1 MKALVVTLF
10 LSLLVMNASV
20 VNAHELS
27 SGYLTLNAGEEN
39 TYSGELLLKPDDI
52 GQVAGLDTNGN
63 GALTWGEI
71 HQNQPLLERYIT
83 KVLSI
88 RVDDSPCEINLSMP
102 NIRSVSGDSYLV
114 SPIQVMCESG
124 GTLGIHYD
132 GIFEHSPTHKLL
144 VNVNLADQPENRS
157 QESSQDSSQN
167 TSDNTSV
174 TSVLDTDNRSVTFDA
189 STTSLTALFI
199 SLVYEGVWH
208 IFIGID
214 HILFLVAT
222 LLTVNLV
229 REHKQWQ
236 KEPSTSRILKH
247 TVILV
252 SAFTLA
258 HSITLTAT
266 ALNFIALDSRL
277 VELGIAISVLL
288 TALNNIYPLIV
299 RLGII
304 TFAFGLL
311 HGMGFASVFADL
323 NAQSNNLVLS
333 VVAFNIGV
341 EVGQL
346 AIVAV
351 LLPLLLWLRHF
362 AFYAKTLMPLL
373 SSIIAI
379 IAINWT
385 IQRW

>member
-114 SPIQVMCESG
+114 SPIQVMCESD

-144 VNVNLADQPENRS
+144 VNVNLADQSGSRL
-157 QESSQDSSQN
+157 QSSSKSS
-167 TSDNTSV
+167 SDNTSV
-174 TSVLDTDNRSVTFDA
+174 TSVLDTDSRSVTFDA

-373 SSIIAI
+373 SSVIAI

>member
-1 MKALVVTLF
+1 MKAIVVTLLLSF
-10 LSLLVMNASV
+10 LLIQPSE

-27 SGYLTLNAGEEN
+27 SGYLTLSAGENN
-39 TYSGELLLKPDDI
+39 TFNGELLLKPDDI

-71 HQNQPLLERYIT
+71 HQNQPLLESYIT
-83 KVLSI
+83 EVLSI
-88 RVDDSPCEINLSMP
+88 KVDDSPCKISLSMP

-114 SPIQVMCESG
+114 SPIQVTCDSV

-144 VNVNLADQPENRS
+144 VNVNLAGQSGSRS
-157 QESSQDSSQN
+157 QSS
-167 TSDNTSV
+167 TENTSV
-174 TSVLDTDNRSVTFDA
+174 TSVLDLDNRSVTYDA
-189 STTSLTALFI
+189 VTTSLTALFI

-222 LLTVNLV
+222 LLTVNLA
-229 REHKQWQ
+229 RAQKQWQ
-236 KEPSTSRILKH
+236 KEPSASRILKH

-323 NAQSNNLVLS
+323 NAQSSNLVLS
-333 VVAFNIGV
+333 VAAFNIGV

-351 LLPLLLWLRHF
+351 LLPLLLWLRHYT
-362 AFYAKTLMPLL
+362 FYAKTLMPLL
-373 SSIIAI
+373 SSVIAI

>member
-52 GQVAGLDTNGN
+52 GQVAGLDTNGD

-114 SPIQVMCESG
+114 SPIQVMCESD

-144 VNVNLADQPENRS
+144 VNVNLADQSGSRL
-157 QESSQDSSQN
+157 QSSSKSS
-167 TSDNTSV
+167 SDNTSV
-174 TSVLDTDNRSVTFDA
+174 TSVLDTDSRSVTFDA

>member
-27 SGYLTLNAGEEN
+27 SGYLTLSAGEEN

-71 HQNQPLLERYIT
+71 HQNQPLLQSYIA

-88 RVDDSPCEINLSMP
+88 KVDDTPCKISLSMP

-114 SPIQVMCESG
+114 SPIQVMCESA

-144 VNVNLADQPENRS
+144 VNVNLAGQS
-157 QESSQDSSQN
+157 GVSSQSS
-167 TSDNTSV
+167 TEKTSV
-174 TSVLDTDNRSVTFDA
+174 TSVLDFDNRSVTYDA
-189 STTSLTALFI
+189 VTTSLTALFI

-222 LLTVNLV
+222 LLTVNLA
-229 REHKQWQ
+229 REQKQWQ
-236 KEPSTSRILKH
+236 KEPSASRVIKH

-333 VVAFNIGV
+333 VAAFNIGV

-351 LLPLLLWLRHF
+351 LLPLLLWLRHYT
-362 AFYAKTLMPLL
+362 FYAKTLMPLL
-373 SSIIAI
+373 SSVIAI

>member
-114 SPIQVMCESG
+114 SPIQVMCESD

-144 VNVNLADQPENRS
+144 VNVNLADQSGSRL
-157 QESSQDSSQN
+157 QSSSKSS
-167 TSDNTSV
+167 SDNTSV
-174 TSVLDTDNRSVTFDA
+174 TSVLDTDSRSVTFDA

-229 REHKQWQ
+229 REQKQWQ

-333 VVAFNIGV
+333 VAAFNIGV

-373 SSIIAI
+373 SSVIAI

>member
-1 MKALVVTLF
+1 MKALVVTFF

-27 SGYLTLNAGEEN
+27 SGYLTLSAGEEN

-71 HQNQPLLERYIT
+71 HQNQPLLQSYIA

-88 RVDDSPCEINLSMP
+88 KVDDTPCKISLSMP

-114 SPIQVMCESG
+114 SPIQVMCESA

-144 VNVNLADQPENRS
+144 VNVNLAGQS
-157 QESSQDSSQN
+157 GVSSQSS
-167 TSDNTSV
+167 TEKTSV
-174 TSVLDTDNRSVTFDA
+174 TSVLDFDNRSVTYDA
-189 STTSLTALFI
+189 VTTSLTALFI

-229 REHKQWQ
+229 REQKQWQ
-236 KEPSTSRILKH
+236 KEPSASRVIKH

-333 VVAFNIGV
+333 VAAFNIGV

-351 LLPLLLWLRHF
+351 LLPLLLWLRHYT
-362 AFYAKTLMPLL
+362 FYAKTLMPLL
-373 SSIIAI
+373 SSVIAI

>member
-1 MKALVVTLF
+1 MKALVVILF

-52 GQVAGLDTNGN
+52 GQVAGLDTNGD

-71 HQNQPLLERYIT
+71 HQNQPLLESYIA

-88 RVDDSPCEINLSMP
+88 RVDDSPCQINLSMP
-102 NIRSVSGDSYLV
+102 NIRSISGDSYLV

-144 VNVNLADQPENRS
+144 VNVNLADQSGSRL
-157 QESSQDSSQN
+157 QSSSKSS
-167 TSDNTSV
+167 SDNTSV

-333 VVAFNIGV
+333 VAAFNIGV
-341 EVGQL
+341 E
-346 AIVAV
+346 AV
-351 LLPLLLWLRHF
+351 SYTHLTLP
-362 AFYAKTLMPLL
+362 
-373 SSIIAI
+373 
-379 IAINWT
+379 T
-385 IQRW
+385 ICSV

>member
-114 SPIQVMCESG
+114 SPIQVMCESD

-144 VNVNLADQPENRS
+144 VNVNLADQSGSRL
-157 QESSQDSSQN
+157 QSSSKSS
-167 TSDNTSV
+167 SDNTSV
-174 TSVLDTDNRSVTFDA
+174 TSVLDTDSRSVTFDA

-333 VVAFNIGV
+333 VAAFNIGV

-373 SSIIAI
+373 SSVIAI

>member
-1 MKALVVTLF
+1 MKAIVVTLLLSF
-10 LSLLVMNASV
+10 LLIQPSE

-27 SGYLTLNAGEEN
+27 SGYLTLSASEN
-39 TYSGELLLKPDDI
+39 NTFNGELLLKPDDI

-71 HQNQPLLERYIT
+71 HQNQPLLESYIT
-83 KVLSI
+83 EVLSI
-88 RVDDSPCEINLSMP
+88 KVDDSPCKISLSMP

-114 SPIQVMCESG
+114 SPIQVTCDSV

-144 VNVNLADQPENRS
+144 VNVNLAGQSGSRS
-157 QESSQDSSQN
+157 QSS
-167 TSDNTSV
+167 TENTSV
-174 TSVLDTDNRSVTFDA
+174 TSVLDLDNRSVTYDA
-189 STTSLTALFI
+189 VTTSLTALFI

-222 LLTVNLV
+222 LLTVNLA
-229 REHKQWQ
+229 RAQKQWQ
-236 KEPSTSRILKH
+236 KEPSASRILKH

-323 NAQSNNLVLS
+323 NAQSSNLVLS
-333 VVAFNIGV
+333 VAAFNIGV

-351 LLPLLLWLRHF
+351 LLPLLLWLRHYT
-362 AFYAKTLMPLL
+362 FYAKTLMPLL
-373 SSIIAI
+373 SSVIAI

>member
-27 SGYLTLNAGEEN
+27 SGYLTLSAGEEN

-71 HQNQPLLERYIT
+71 HQNQTLLQSYIA

-88 RVDDSPCEINLSMP
+88 KVDDTPCKISLSMP

-114 SPIQVMCESG
+114 SPIQVMCESA

-144 VNVNLADQPENRS
+144 VNVNLAGQS
-157 QESSQDSSQN
+157 GVSSQSS
-167 TSDNTSV
+167 TEKTSV
-174 TSVLDTDNRSVTFDA
+174 TSVLDFDNRSVTYDA
-189 STTSLTALFI
+189 VTTSLTALFI

-222 LLTVNLV
+222 LLTVNLA
-229 REHKQWQ
+229 REKKQWQ
-236 KEPSTSRILKH
+236 KEPSASRVVKH

-333 VVAFNIGV
+333 VAAFNIGV

-351 LLPLLLWLRHF
+351 LLPLLLWLRHYT
-362 AFYAKTLMPLL
+362 FYAKTLMPLL
-373 SSIIAI
+373 SSVIAI

>member
-114 SPIQVMCESG
+114 SPIQVMCESD

-144 VNVNLADQPENRS
+144 VNVNLADQSGSRL
-157 QESSQDSSQN
+157 QSSSKSS
-167 TSDNTSV
+167 SDNTSV
-174 TSVLDTDNRSVTFDA
+174 TSVLDTDSRSVTFDA

-323 NAQSNNLVLS
+323 KAQSNNLVLS

>member
-1 MKALVVTLF
+1 MKAIVVTLL
-10 LSLLVMNASV
+10 LSFLLVQPSE

-27 SGYLTLNAGEEN
+27 SGYLTLSAGENN
-39 TYSGELLLKPDDI
+39 TFNGELLLKPDDI

-71 HQNQPLLERYIT
+71 HQNQPLLESYIT
-83 KVLSI
+83 EVLSI
-88 RVDDSPCEINLSMP
+88 KVDDSPCKISLSMP

-114 SPIQVMCESG
+114 SPIQVTCDSA

-144 VNVNLADQPENRS
+144 VNVNLAGQSGSRS
-157 QESSQDSSQN
+157 LNSSQSS
-167 TSDNTSV
+167 TESTSV
-174 TSVLDTDNRSVTFDA
+174 TSVLDLDNRSVTYDA
-189 STTSLTALFI
+189 VTTSLTALFI

-222 LLTVNLV
+222 LLTVNLA
-229 REHKQWQ
+229 RAQKQWQ
-236 KEPSTSRILKH
+236 KEPSASRILKH

-323 NAQSNNLVLS
+323 NAQSSNLVLS
-333 VVAFNIGV
+333 VAAFNIGV

-351 LLPLLLWLRHF
+351 LLPLLLWLRHYT
-362 AFYAKTLMPLL
+362 FYAKTLMPLL
-373 SSIIAI
+373 SSVIAI

>member
-1 MKALVVTLF
+1 MKALVVTLLLSF
-10 LSLLVMNASV
+10 LVVNASV

-27 SGYLTLNAGEEN
+27 SGYLTLNAGKEN
-39 TYSGELLLKPDDI
+39 TFSGELLLKPDDI

-71 HQNQPLLERYIT
+71 HQNLPLLESYIVN
-83 KVLSI
+83 VLSI
-88 RVDDSPCEINLSMP
+88 RVDDSPCEISLNMP
-102 NIRSVSGDSYLV
+102 NIRSVSAESYLV
-114 SPIQVMCESG
+114 SPIQIMCESA

-144 VNVNLADQPENRS
+144 VSVNLAGQSGSRT
-157 QESSQDSSQN
+157 QN
-167 TSDNTSV
+167 STENTSV
-174 TSVLDTDNRSVTFDA
+174 TSVLDVDNRSVTYDA
-189 STTSLTALFI
+189 VTTSLTALFI

-229 REHKQWQ
+229 RQQKQWQ
-236 KEPSTSRILKH
+236 KEPSASRVLKH

-333 VVAFNIGV
+333 VAAFNIGV

-351 LLPLLLWLRHF
+351 LLPLLLWLRHYT
-362 AFYAKTLMPLL
+362 FYAKTLMPLL
-373 SSIIAI
+373 SSVIAI

>member
-27 SGYLTLNAGEEN
+27 SGYLTLSAGEEN

-71 HQNQPLLERYIT
+71 HQNQLLLQSYIA

-88 RVDDSPCEINLSMP
+88 KVDDTPCKISLSMP
-102 NIRSVSGDSYLV
+102 NIRSVSSDSYLV
-114 SPIQVMCESG
+114 SPIQVMCESA

-144 VNVNLADQPENRS
+144 VNVNLAGQS
-157 QESSQDSSQN
+157 GVSSQSS
-167 TSDNTSV
+167 TEKTSV
-174 TSVLDTDNRSVTFDA
+174 TSVLDFDNRSVTYDA
-189 STTSLTALFI
+189 VTTSLTALFI

-214 HILFLVAT
+214 HILFLVAA
-222 LLTVNLV
+222 LLTVNLA
-229 REHKQWQ
+229 REKKQWQ
-236 KEPSTSRILKH
+236 KEPSASRVVKH

-333 VVAFNIGV
+333 VAAFNIGV

-351 LLPLLLWLRHF
+351 LLPLLLWLRHYT
-362 AFYAKTLMPLL
+362 FYAKTLMPLL
-373 SSIIAI
+373 SSVIAI

>member
-1 MKALVVTLF
+1 MKALIVTLF

-20 VNAHELS
+20 ANAHELS

-71 HQNQPLLERYIT
+71 HQNLPLLESYIAN
-83 KVLSI
+83 VLSI
-88 RVDDSPCEINLSMP
+88 RVDDSPCEISLNMP
-102 NIRSVSGDSYLV
+102 NIRSVSGESYLV
-114 SPIQVMCESG
+114 SPIQVMCKSA
-124 GTLGIHYD
+124 GTMGIRYD

-144 VNVNLADQPENRS
+144 VNVNLAGQSGSRTQNNS
-157 QESSQDSSQN
+157 QSS
-167 TSDNTSV
+167 TENTSV
-174 TSVLDTDNRSVTFDA
+174 TSVLDIDNRSVTYDA
-189 STTSLTALFI
+189 VTTSLTALFI

-222 LLTVNLV
+222 LLTVNLA
-229 REHKQWQ
+229 REQKQWQ
-236 KEPSTSRILKH
+236 KEPSASRVLKH

-333 VVAFNIGV
+333 VAAFNIGV

-351 LLPLLLWLRHF
+351 LLPLLLWLRHYT
-362 AFYAKTLMPLL
+362 FYAKTLMPLL
-373 SSIIAI
+373 SSVIAI

>member
-1 MKALVVTLF
+1 MKAIVVTLL
-10 LSLLVMNASV
+10 LSFLLVQPSE

-27 SGYLTLNAGEEN
+27 SGYLTLSASEN
-39 TYSGELLLKPDDI
+39 NTFNGELLLKPDDI

-71 HQNQPLLERYIT
+71 HQNQPLLESYIT
-83 KVLSI
+83 EVLSI
-88 RVDDSPCEINLSMP
+88 KVDDSPCKISLSMP

-114 SPIQVMCESG
+114 SPIQVTCDSV

-144 VNVNLADQPENRS
+144 VNVNLAGQSGSRS
-157 QESSQDSSQN
+157 LNSSQSS
-167 TSDNTSV
+167 TESTSV
-174 TSVLDTDNRSVTFDA
+174 TSVLDLDNRSVTYDA
-189 STTSLTALFI
+189 VTTSLTALFI

-222 LLTVNLV
+222 LLTVNLA
-229 REHKQWQ
+229 RAQKQWQ
-236 KEPSTSRILKH
+236 KEPSASRILKH

-323 NAQSNNLVLS
+323 NAQSSNLVLS
-333 VVAFNIGV
+333 VAAFNIGV

-351 LLPLLLWLRHF
+351 LLPLLLWLRHYT
-362 AFYAKTLMPLL
+362 FYAKTLMPLL
-373 SSIIAI
+373 SSVIAI

>member
-114 SPIQVMCESG
+114 SPIQVMCESD

-144 VNVNLADQPENRS
+144 VNVNLADQSGSRL
-157 QESSQDSSQN
+157 QSSSKSS
-167 TSDNTSV
+167 SDNTSV
-174 TSVLDTDNRSVTFDA
+174 TSVLDTDSRSVTFDA

>member
-114 SPIQVMCESG
+114 SPIQVMCESD

-144 VNVNLADQPENRS
+144 VNVNLADQSGSRL
-157 QESSQDSSQN
+157 QSSSKSS
-167 TSDNTSV
+167 SDNTSV
-174 TSVLDTDNRSVTFDA
+174 TSVLDTDSRSVTFDA

-229 REHKQWQ
+229 REQKQWQ

-277 VELGIAISVLL
+277 VELGISISVLL

-333 VVAFNIGV
+333 VAAFNIGV

>member
-1 MKALVVTLF
+1 MKALVVTLLLSF
-10 LSLLVMNASV
+10 LIVNTSI

-39 TYSGELLLKPDDI
+39 TFSGELLLKPDDI

-71 HQNQPLLERYIT
+71 HQNLPLLESYIVN
-83 KVLSI
+83 VLSI
-88 RVDDSPCEINLSMP
+88 RVDDSPCEISLSMP
-102 NIRSVSGDSYLV
+102 NIRSVSAESYLV
-114 SPIQVMCESG
+114 SPIQVACDSA
-124 GTLGIHYD
+124 GTLGIRYD

-144 VNVNLADQPENRS
+144 VNVNLAAQS
-157 QESSQDSSQN
+157 SVSSQSS
-167 TSDNTSV
+167 SV
-174 TSVLDTDNRSVTFDA
+174 TSVLDTDSRSVTFDA
-189 STTSLTALFI
+189 STTSLTSLFL

-222 LLTVNLV
+222 LLTVNLT
-229 REHKQWQ
+229 REQKLWQ
-236 KEPSTSRILKH
+236 KEPSASRILKH

-333 VVAFNIGV
+333 VAAFNIGV

-351 LLPLLLWLRHF
+351 LLPLLLWLRHYT
-362 AFYAKTLMPLL
+362 FYAKTLMPLV
-373 SSIIAI
+373 SSVIAI

>member
-1 MKALVVTLF
+1 MKALVVILF

-20 VNAHELS
+20 ANAHELS

-71 HQNQPLLERYIT
+71 HQNLPLLESYIAN
-83 KVLSI
+83 VLSI
-88 RVDDSPCEINLSMP
+88 RVDDSPCEISLNMP
-102 NIRSVSGDSYLV
+102 NIRSVSGESYLV
-114 SPIQVMCESG
+114 SPIQVMCKSA
-124 GTLGIHYD
+124 GTMGIRYD

-144 VNVNLADQPENRS
+144 VNVNLAGQSGSRTQNNS
-157 QESSQDSSQN
+157 QSS
-167 TSDNTSV
+167 TENTSV
-174 TSVLDTDNRSVTFDA
+174 TSVLDIDNRSVTYDA
-189 STTSLTALFI
+189 VTTSLTALFI

-222 LLTVNLV
+222 LLTVNLA
-229 REHKQWQ
+229 REQKQWQ
-236 KEPSTSRILKH
+236 KEPSASRVLKH

-333 VVAFNIGV
+333 VAAFNIGV

-351 LLPLLLWLRHF
+351 LLPLLLWLRHYT
-362 AFYAKTLMPLL
+362 FYAKTLMPLL
-373 SSIIAI
+373 SSVIAI

>member
-114 SPIQVMCESG
+114 SPIQVMCESD
-124 GTLGIHYD
+124 GTLGSHYD

-144 VNVNLADQPENRS
+144 VNVNLADQSGSRL
-157 QESSQDSSQN
+157 QSSSKSS
-167 TSDNTSV
+167 SDNTSV
-174 TSVLDTDNRSVTFDA
+174 TSVLDTDSRSVTFDA

>member
-114 SPIQVMCESG
+114 SPIQVMCESD

-144 VNVNLADQPENRS
+144 VNVNLADQSGSRL
-157 QESSQDSSQN
+157 QSSSKSS
-167 TSDNTSV
+167 SDNTSV

-373 SSIIAI
+373 SSVIAI

>member
-1 MKALVVTLF
+1 MKALVVILF

-114 SPIQVMCESG
+114 SPIQVMCESD

-144 VNVNLADQPENRS
+144 VNVNLADQSGSRL
-157 QESSQDSSQN
+157 QSSSKSS
-167 TSDNTSV
+167 SDNTSV
-174 TSVLDTDNRSVTFDA
+174 TSVLDTDSRSVTFDA

-373 SSIIAI
+373 SSVIAI

>member
-1 MKALVVTLF
+1 MKALVVTFF

-27 SGYLTLNAGEEN
+27 SGYLTLSAGEEN

-71 HQNQPLLERYIT
+71 HQNQPLLQSYIA

-88 RVDDSPCEINLSMP
+88 KVDDTPCKISLSMP

-114 SPIQVMCESG
+114 SPIQVMCESA

-144 VNVNLADQPENRS
+144 VNVNLAGQS
-157 QESSQDSSQN
+157 GVSSQN
-167 TSDNTSV
+167 STEKTSV
-174 TSVLDTDNRSVTFDA
+174 TSVLDFDNRSVTYDA
-189 STTSLTALFI
+189 VTTSLTALFI

-229 REHKQWQ
+229 REQKQWQ
-236 KEPSTSRILKH
+236 KEPSASRVIKH

-333 VVAFNIGV
+333 VAAFNIGV

-351 LLPLLLWLRHF
+351 LLPLLLWLRHYT
-362 AFYAKTLMPLL
+362 FYAKTLMPLL
-373 SSIIAI
+373 SSVIAI

>member
-27 SGYLTLNAGEEN
+27 SGYLTLSAGEEN

-71 HQNQPLLERYIT
+71 HQNQPLLQSYIA

-88 RVDDSPCEINLSMP
+88 KVDDTPCKISLSMP

-114 SPIQVMCESG
+114 SPIQVMCESA

-144 VNVNLADQPENRS
+144 VNVNLAGQS
-157 QESSQDSSQN
+157 GVSSQSS
-167 TSDNTSV
+167 TEKTSV
-174 TSVLDTDNRSVTFDA
+174 TSVLDFDNRSVTYDA
-189 STTSLTALFI
+189 VTTSLTALFI

-333 VVAFNIGV
+333 VAAFNIGV

-351 LLPLLLWLRHF
+351 LLPLLLWLRHYT
-362 AFYAKTLMPLL
+362 FYAKTLMPLL
-373 SSIIAI
+373 SSVIAI

>member
-52 GQVAGLDTNGN
+52 GQVAGLDTNGD

-71 HQNQPLLERYIT
+71 HQNQPLLESYIA

-88 RVDDSPCEINLSMP
+88 RVDDSPCQINLSMP
-102 NIRSVSGDSYLV
+102 NIRSISGDSYLV

-144 VNVNLADQPENRS
+144 VNVNLADQSGSRA
-157 QESSQDSSQN
+157 QGSSQS
-167 TSDNTSV
+167 TSENTSV
-174 TSVLDTDNRSVTFDA
+174 TSVLDTDSRSVTFDA

-229 REHKQWQ
+229 REQKQWQ

-333 VVAFNIGV
+333 VAAFNIGV

-351 LLPLLLWLRHF
+351 LLPLLLWLRHYT
-362 AFYAKTLMPLL
+362 FYAKTLMPLV
-373 SSIIAI
+373 SSVIAI

>member
-27 SGYLTLNAGEEN
+27 SGYLTLSAGEEN

-71 HQNQPLLERYIT
+71 HQNQPLLQSYIAQ
-83 KVLSI
+83 VLSI
-88 RVDDSPCEINLSMP
+88 KVDDTPCKISLSMP
-102 NIRSVSGDSYLV
+102 NIRSVSSDSYLV
-114 SPIQVMCESG
+114 SPIQVMCESA

-144 VNVNLADQPENRS
+144 VNVNLAGQS
-157 QESSQDSSQN
+157 GVSSQSS
-167 TSDNTSV
+167 TENTSV
-174 TSVLDTDNRSVTFDA
+174 TSVLDFDNRSVTYDA
-189 STTSLTALFI
+189 VTTSLTALFI

-229 REHKQWQ
+229 REQKQWQ
-236 KEPSTSRILKH
+236 KEPSASRVIKH

-333 VVAFNIGV
+333 VAAFNIGV

-351 LLPLLLWLRHF
+351 LLPLLLWLRHYT
-362 AFYAKTLMPLL
+362 FYAKTLMPLL

>member
-1 MKALVVTLF
+1 MKALVVTLLLSF
-10 LSLLVMNASV
+10 LVVNASV

-27 SGYLTLNAGEEN
+27 SGYLTLNAGKEN
-39 TYSGELLLKPDDI
+39 TFSGELLLKPDDI

-71 HQNQPLLERYIT
+71 HQNLPLLESYIAN
-83 KVLSI
+83 VLSI
-88 RVDDSPCEINLSMP
+88 RVDDSPCEISLNMP
-102 NIRSVSGDSYLV
+102 NIRSVSAESYLV
-114 SPIQVMCESG
+114 SPIQIMCESA

-144 VNVNLADQPENRS
+144 VSVNLAGQSGSRT
-157 QESSQDSSQN
+157 QN
-167 TSDNTSV
+167 STENTSV
-174 TSVLDTDNRSVTFDA
+174 TSVLDVDNRSVTYDA
-189 STTSLTALFI
+189 VTTSLTALFI

-229 REHKQWQ
+229 REQKQWQ

-333 VVAFNIGV
+333 VAAFNIGV

-373 SSIIAI
+373 SSVIAI

>member
-27 SGYLTLNAGEEN
+27 SGYLTLSAGEEN

-71 HQNQPLLERYIT
+71 HQNQPLLQSYIAQ
-83 KVLSI
+83 VLSI
-88 RVDDSPCEINLSMP
+88 KVDDTPCKISLSMP
-102 NIRSVSGDSYLV
+102 NIRSVSSDSYLV
-114 SPIQVMCESG
+114 SPIQVMCESA

-144 VNVNLADQPENRS
+144 VNVNLADQPESR
-157 QESSQDSSQN
+157 SQDSSQN

-174 TSVLDTDNRSVTFDA
+174 TSVLDFDNRSVTYDA
-189 STTSLTALFI
+189 VTTSLTALFI

-229 REHKQWQ
+229 REQKQWQ
-236 KEPSTSRILKH
+236 KEPSASRVIKH

-333 VVAFNIGV
+333 VAAFNIGV

-351 LLPLLLWLRHF
+351 LLPLLLWLRHYT
-362 AFYAKTLMPLL
+362 FYAKTLMPLL
-373 SSIIAI
+373 SSVIAI

>member
-10 LSLLVMNASV
+10 LSLLVMNACV

-52 GQVAGLDTNGN
+52 GQVAGLDTNGD

-71 HQNQPLLERYIT
+71 HQNQPLLESYIA

-88 RVDDSPCEINLSMP
+88 RVDDSPCQINLSMP
-102 NIRSVSGDSYLV
+102 NIRSISGDSYLV

-144 VNVNLADQPENRS
+144 VNVNLADQSGSRL
-157 QESSQDSSQN
+157 QSSSKSS
-167 TSDNTSV
+167 SDNTSV
-174 TSVLDTDNRSVTFDA
+174 TSVLDTDSRSVTFDA

>member
-52 GQVAGLDTNGN
+52 GQVAGLDTNGD

-71 HQNQPLLERYIT
+71 HQNQPLLESYIA

-88 RVDDSPCEINLSMP
+88 RVDDSPCQINLSMP
-102 NIRSVSGDSYLV
+102 NIRSISGDSYLV

-144 VNVNLADQPENRS
+144 VNVNLADQSGSRL
-157 QESSQDSSQN
+157 QSSSKSS
-167 TSDNTSV
+167 SDNTSV
-174 TSVLDTDNRSVTFDA
+174 TSVLDTDSRSVTFDA

-333 VVAFNIGV
+333 VAAFNIGV

>member
-1 MKALVVTLF
+1 MKALVVILF

-114 SPIQVMCESG
+114 SPIQVMCESD

-144 VNVNLADQPENRS
+144 VNVNLADQSGSRL
-157 QESSQDSSQN
+157 QSSSKSS
-167 TSDNTSV
+167 SDNTSV
-174 TSVLDTDNRSVTFDA
+174 TSVLDTDSRSVTFDA

-229 REHKQWQ
+229 REQKQWQ

-333 VVAFNIGV
+333 VAAFNIGV

-373 SSIIAI
+373 SSVIAI

>member
-1 MKALVVTLF
+1 MKALVVTFF

-27 SGYLTLNAGEEN
+27 SGYLTLSAGEEN

-71 HQNQPLLERYIT
+71 HQNQPLLQSYIA

-88 RVDDSPCEINLSMP
+88 KVDDTPCKISLSMP

-114 SPIQVMCESG
+114 SPIQVMCESA

-144 VNVNLADQPENRS
+144 VNVNLAGQS
-157 QESSQDSSQN
+157 GVSSQN
-167 TSDNTSV
+167 STEKTSV
-174 TSVLDTDNRSVTFDA
+174 TSVLDFDNRSVTYDA
-189 STTSLTALFI
+189 VTTSLTALFI

-222 LLTVNLV
+222 LLTVNLA
-229 REHKQWQ
+229 REKKQWQ
-236 KEPSTSRILKH
+236 KEPSASRVVKH

-333 VVAFNIGV
+333 VAAFNIGV

-351 LLPLLLWLRHF
+351 LLPLLLWLRHYT
-362 AFYAKTLMPLL
+362 FYAKTLMPLL
-373 SSIIAI
+373 SSVIAI

>member
-1 MKALVVTLF
+1 MKALVVILF

-114 SPIQVMCESG
+114 SPIQVMCESD

-144 VNVNLADQPENRS
+144 VNVNLADQSGSRL
-157 QESSQDSSQN
+157 QSSSKSS
-167 TSDNTSV
+167 SDNTSV
-174 TSVLDTDNRSVTFDA
+174 TSVLDTDSRSVTFDA

-229 REHKQWQ
+229 REQKQWQ

>member
-1 MKALVVTLF
+1 MKTLVVSLL
-10 LSLLVMNASV
+10 LSLLVINVSV

-27 SGYLTLNAGEEN
+27 SGYLTLNAGKEN

-71 HQNQPLLERYIT
+71 HQNQPLLESYIT

-88 RVDDSPCEINLSMP
+88 RVNDSPCKISLSMP

-114 SPIQVMCESG
+114 SPIQIVCGSA

-144 VNVNLADQPENRS
+144 VNVNLAGQSGSRS
-157 QESSQDSSQN
+157 QGSSKSS
-167 TSDNTSV
+167 SDNTSV

-229 REHKQWQ
+229 REQKQWQ

-333 VVAFNIGV
+333 VAAFNIGV

-373 SSIIAI
+373 SSVIAI

>member
-27 SGYLTLNAGEEN
+27 SGYLTLSAGEEN

-71 HQNQPLLERYIT
+71 HQNQPLLQSYIA

-88 RVDDSPCEINLSMP
+88 KVDDTPCKISLSMP

-114 SPIQVMCESG
+114 SPIQVMCESA

-144 VNVNLADQPENRS
+144 VNVNLAGQS
-157 QESSQDSSQN
+157 GVSSQSS
-167 TSDNTSV
+167 TEKTSV
-174 TSVLDTDNRSVTFDA
+174 TSVLDFDNRSVTYDA
-189 STTSLTALFI
+189 VTTSLTALFI

-222 LLTVNLV
+222 LLTVNLA
-229 REHKQWQ
+229 REKKQWQ
-236 KEPSTSRILKH
+236 KEPSASRVVKH

-333 VVAFNIGV
+333 VAAFNIGV

-351 LLPLLLWLRHF
+351 LLPLLLWLRHYT
-362 AFYAKTLMPLL
+362 FYAKTLMPLL
-373 SSIIAI
+373 SSVIAI

>member
-1 MKALVVTLF
+1 MKALVVILF

-27 SGYLTLNAGEEN
+27 SGYLTLSAGEEN

-114 SPIQVMCESG
+114 SPIQVMCESD

-144 VNVNLADQPENRS
+144 VNVNLADQSGSRL
-157 QESSQDSSQN
+157 QSSSKSS
-167 TSDNTSV
+167 SDNTSV
-174 TSVLDTDNRSVTFDA
+174 TSVLDTDSRSVTFDA

>member
-1 MKALVVTLF
+1 MKALVVILF

-114 SPIQVMCESG
+114 SPIQVMCESD

-144 VNVNLADQPENRS
+144 VNVNLADQSGSRL
-157 QESSQDSSQN
+157 QSSSKSS
-167 TSDNTSV
+167 SDNTSV
-174 TSVLDTDNRSVTFDA
+174 TSVLDTDSRSVTFDA

-333 VVAFNIGV
+333 VAAFNIGV

>member
-1 MKALVVTLF
+1 MKALIVTLF

-27 SGYLTLNAGEEN
+27 SGYLTLNAGVEN

-71 HQNQPLLERYIT
+71 HQNQPLLESYIA

-88 RVDDSPCEINLSMP
+88 RIDDSPCEISLSMP

-114 SPIQVMCESG
+114 SPIQVMCESA

-144 VNVNLADQPENRS
+144 VNVNLDGQSGSLTQN
-157 QESSQDSSQN
+157 SSQSS
-167 TSDNTSV
+167 TENTSV
-174 TSVLDTDNRSVTFDA
+174 TSVLDIDNRSVTYDA
-189 STTSLTALFI
+189 VTTSLTALFI

-222 LLTVNLV
+222 LLTVNLA
-229 REHKQWQ
+229 REQKQWQ
-236 KEPSTSRILKH
+236 KEPSASRVLKH

-333 VVAFNIGV
+333 VAAFNIGV

-351 LLPLLLWLRHF
+351 LLPLLLWLRHYT
-362 AFYAKTLMPLL
+362 FYAKTLMPLL
-373 SSIIAI
+373 SSVIAI

>member
-1 MKALVVTLF
+1 MKALVVTFF

-27 SGYLTLNAGEEN
+27 SGYLTLSAGEEN

-71 HQNQPLLERYIT
+71 HQNQPLLQSYIA

-88 RVDDSPCEINLSMP
+88 KVDDTPCKISLSMP

-114 SPIQVMCESG
+114 SPIQVMCESA

-144 VNVNLADQPENRS
+144 VNVNLAGQS
-157 QESSQDSSQN
+157 GVSSQSS
-167 TSDNTSV
+167 TEKTSV
-174 TSVLDTDNRSVTFDA
+174 TSVLDFDNRSVTYDA
-189 STTSLTALFI
+189 VTTSLTALFI

-222 LLTVNLV
+222 LLTVNLA
-229 REHKQWQ
+229 REKKQWQ
-236 KEPSTSRILKH
+236 KEPSASRVVKH

-333 VVAFNIGV
+333 VAAFNIGV

-351 LLPLLLWLRHF
+351 LLPLLLWLRHYT
-362 AFYAKTLMPLL
+362 FYAKTLMPLL
-373 SSIIAI
+373 SSVIAI